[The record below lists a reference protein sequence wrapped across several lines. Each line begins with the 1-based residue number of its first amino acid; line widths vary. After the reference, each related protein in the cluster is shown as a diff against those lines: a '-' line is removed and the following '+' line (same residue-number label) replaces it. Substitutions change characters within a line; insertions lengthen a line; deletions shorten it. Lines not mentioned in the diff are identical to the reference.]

1 VGIVLAFK
9 VRFFVLAPEALVL
22 RMTQGE
28 NHPFCRQPSTNRARA
43 DVLGGD
49 LVVGRSVPSSG
60 GRKPR
65 IAQIKRIGADEL
77 FYP

>member
-28 NHPFCRQPSTNRARA
+28 NCPFCRQPSTNTARA
-43 DVLGGD
+43 HVLVGD
-49 LVVGRSVPSSG
+49 SVVKRSVPSSG

-65 IAQIKRIGADEL
+65 RTQIRRIGADES